1 MAKLFCKILLL
12 FLLMTIL
19 IAEGKKISRSRSSS
33 RSSSSSSSRR
43 TSNHPAPTSLSHSQA
58 SAPKPTLFGWQE
70 KSAQK
75 TQKSQ
80 PRQSKPG
87 EQKHS
92 YPSSKTGLSGSDPPK
107 KTQVQSENIQRSNVP
122 NQQSVPQHTPTNG
135 HSYPTSN
142 GLSGS
147 SGTGVNNPQGSGH
160 SGANLAHH
168 QVQSENIQRSN
179 IPNQQTA
186 QQPASY
192 GANSHS
198 YPASNGLSGGS
209 GTGAGYPQ
217 GPGLSGSNVAPP
229 AYQASNSYKPQS
241 PTNNLGNGYIHPQ
254 GPPPPYP
261 GMGNNY
267 NHHGQPHQYSG
278 YGNIG
283 NSYGGYG
290 GGYGGPQMPGYFGGY
305 SNNKGFGGMSRPGS
319 ALAGVGIA
327 GAGIGTIL
335 TGLALWN
342 LARST
347 GHRHHT
353 VIYDNRGQPVAVAP
367 VNGTD
372 TSVSDS
378 LLADLVNCTL
388 TISTDNATEVLAI
401 PCSIATSFTPD
412 ADDKDVKVDTPN
424 DNTKCTITVVTKSAK
439 EFMTTIPCSVLLNT
453 AAQNNVTEPPPEN
466 FTEQTANITIST
478 VDNDTNSPSALK
490 LSSSKENIDTDSPT
504 VYNCASEPGDIR
516 DPINPCFSIN
526 HNLTVVP
533 LASSDV

>member
-1 MAKLFCKILLL
+1 MAKLLCRILLF

-33 RSSSSSSSRR
+33 RSSSSSRR
-43 TSNHPAPTSLSHSQA
+43 TSSNHPAPTSVSHSQA

-87 EQKHS
+87 DQKHS
-92 YPSSKTGLSGSDPPK
+92 YPSSNTGLSGSDPPK
-107 KTQVQSENIQRSNVP
+107 KTQGQSETIQRSNVA
-122 NQQSVPQHTPTNG
+122 NQQSVPQHTPANG
-135 HSYPTSN
+135 HSYPASN

-147 SGTGVNNPQGSGH
+147 SGTGVNNPQRSGQ
-160 SGANLAHH
+160 SAANLAPH

-179 IPNQQTA
+179 IPNQQSA

-192 GANSHS
+192 GSNSHS
-198 YPASNGLSGGS
+198 YPASNGLSGNS

-217 GPGLSGSNVAPP
+217 GTGLSGSNVAPP
-229 AYQASNSYKPQS
+229 PYQASNSYKPQ
-241 PTNNLGNGYIHPQ
+241 NNLGNGYNHPQ

-261 GMGNNY
+261 GLGNNH
-267 NHHGQPHQYSG
+267 NQHGPPPQYSG
-278 YGNIG
+278 YGNMG
-283 NSYGGYG
+283 NNYGGYG
-290 GGYGGPQMPGYFGGY
+290 GGHSPQMPGYFGGY
-305 SNNKGFGGMSRPGS
+305 SNNKGFGGMSRGS
-319 ALAGVGIA
+319 SLAGVGIA

-347 GHRHHT
+347 GHHHHT

-372 TSVSDS
+372 TSASDS

-412 ADDKDVKVDTPN
+412 AGDKDAKVDSPN

-453 AAQNNVTEPPPEN
+453 AAQNNVTEPPPES
-466 FTEQTANITIST
+466 FTESTANITIST
-478 VDNDTNSPSALK
+478 IDIDTNSPSALK

-504 VYNCASEPGDIR
+504 VYNCTSEPGDIR
-516 DPINPCFSIN
+516 DPINPCFSVN

-533 LASSDV
+533 LASSDVQ